1 MWENGVRSRH
11 KVASG
16 LCLSSAACEPRGAC
30 LHAKADEPGV
40 GFLPMAGNI
49 TLMIDQGAS
58 REMSGI
64 VRGYRITFCLVR
76 HFHLPL
82 EASFGMFGDGS

>member
-1 MWENGVRSRH
+1 MWENGVCSHH
-11 KVASG
+11 KIASG
-16 LCLSSAACEPRGAC
+16 LCLSSATCEPRGTC
-30 LHAKADEPGV
+30 LRAKADETGV
-40 GFLPMAGNI
+40 GSLRMAGNI
-49 TLMIDQGAS
+49 TLMIDQGKS
-58 REMSGI
+58 REMLGV